1 MVWVYSRPVKDKRL
15 NKIRKYLAAKAGN
28 TKTADRV
35 VKALSLNDY
44 IRQRKWE
51 NPSEIRTSVFHD
63 SDRKHPIFS
72 EQQSKLIFRMLKQS
86 GGTSDEALVFDKG
99 IRALM
104 GYLRDNVPEPVT
116 STAEFV
122 YPYVTL
128 LKSAQENPTF
138 GPMIEIAKEIAVQA
152 GTTGIVATNTIAA
165 EAGGPVGVAV
175 VAIPAAIA
183 GLMIVLTHVL
193 EDELGEAL
201 LASFL
206 ILPFVGPILYKSAI
220 STGKIA
226 NKISQSYPELMPF
239 GGKRFSTQR
248 RKDTK
253 WLTKTR
259 RTKSAHL

>member
-1 MVWVYSRPVKDKRL
+1 MVWIYSRPVRDKRL
-15 NKIRKYLAAKAGN
+15 NKIRKYLATKAGN
-28 TKTADRV
+28 NKTADRI

-44 IRQRKWE
+44 LRENKWE
-51 NPSEIRTSVFHD
+51 TPSQIRSSVFHD
-63 SDRKHPIFS
+63 VDKKHPIFS
-72 EQQSKLIFRMLKQS
+72 DQQAKIVFRMLRQS
-86 GGTSDEALVFDKG
+86 GGTSDEAIIFDKG

-104 GYLRDNVPEPVT
+104 GYFRDHIPESVT
-116 STAEFV
+116 STADFV
-122 YPYVTL
+122 YPYVTV
-128 LKSAQENPTF
+128 LKMAQENPMF
-138 GPMIEIAKEIAVQA
+138 GPLVEIAKEIGVQV

-183 GLMIVLTHVL
+183 GSMIVLTHVL

-206 ILPFVGPILYKSAI
+206 ILPFIGPILYKSAI
-220 STGKIA
+220 STGKVA
-226 NKISQSYPELMPF
+226 NKISQSYPSLMPF

-253 WLTKTR
+253 WLMKTR
-259 RTKSAHL
+259 RTKSGHL

>member
-1 MVWVYSRPVKDKRL
+1 MVWIYSRPVRDKRL
-15 NKIRKYLAAKAGN
+15 NKIRKYLEGKSGDAK
-28 TKTADRV
+28 TTDRI

-44 IRQRKWE
+44 LRQQTWESASSIR
-51 NPSEIRTSVFHD
+51 SSVFHD
-63 SDRKHPIFS
+63 SEKKRPVFND
-72 EQQSKLIFRMLKQS
+72 QQSKIIFRMLRQS
-86 GGTSDEALVFDKG
+86 GGTSDEAAVFDKG

-104 GYLRDNVPEPVT
+104 GYLRDHLPESVT

-122 YPYVTL
+122 YPYVTI

-138 GPMIEIAKEIAVQA
+138 GPIIEIAKEIGVQV
-152 GTTGIVATNTIAA
+152 GTTGIVTANTIAA

-206 ILPFVGPILYKSAI
+206 ILPFVGQILYKSAI

-226 NKISQSYPELMPF
+226 NKISQTYPGIMPF
-239 GGKRFSTQR
+239 GGKRFSTQK

-253 WLTKTR
+253 CLTKTR
-259 RTKSAHL
+259 RTKFEHL